1 MSRREDI
8 LQAATLLFSQK
19 GYSET
24 STSEL
29 SNMTAVAQG
38 TIFYHFKNKEQ
49 LFLAV
54 LERTKEMVTEEFD
67 AYMGTKPNQNGLE
80 MVENS
85 VSFYLYLAGKLE
97 NQFLLLHRHYPYQLA
112 KVNPVCRQH
121 LEAIYDCLVDIFEEA
136 VVCGQKDGSIRPSSA
151 RKTALVIF
159 SMIDGMVRFKTYNL
173 YDASALINELLASCR
188 RILISENFNQK
199 VS

>member
-8 LQAATLLFSQK
+8 LQVATLLFSKK
-19 GYSET
+19 GYRET
-24 STSEL
+24 STAEL

-54 LERTKEMVTEEFD
+54 LERTKELITEEFD
-67 AYMGTKPNQNGLE
+67 AYMGNKPNQNGLE

-112 KVNPVCRQH
+112 RVNPICRQH

-188 RILISENFNQK
+188 RILISENFNPK
-199 VS
+199 VR